1 VLITAAE
8 LLLSLSLSPPLHSFV
23 LNVLISSSASMDLSG
38 LSLKLGIVQAT
49 IRHCYGEPVNHFL
62 FQGFQSFSSL
72 FQLVVANIDYVNTR
86 LVSFFKQLLGDRQLI
101 LGRREF

>member
-1 VLITAAE
+1 
-8 LLLSLSLSPPLHSFV
+8 
-23 LNVLISSSASMDLSG
+23 MDLSG